1 MSHFIRRQN
10 TFRVAHDLAIPEMS
24 DVLPPGIYTV
34 KFAGGFDPHF
44 YLEETEKM
52 KLPSKIYGD
61 AQAKANRIFNTF
73 EERTRSTGVLLS
85 GEKGSGK
92 TLLTKILSNLA
103 LSHGISTLIV
113 NTPFCGD
120 EFNTFMQAIS
130 QPCVVLF
137 DEFEKVYDSEQQEA
151 ALTLLDG
158 VVQTKKLFLLTVNDV
173 YKINENMRN
182 RPGRLFYSIDYAGL
196 DQSFIKEYC
205 EDNLKNKAYIG
216 QVCAVTSLFYR
227 FNFDMLQAIV
237 EEMNRY
243 NESVEQVLPLL
254 NAKPS
259 EDGRYTDYTL
269 TLTDPKGKNISPE
282 RMTRHHVSLNPITF
296 ERIGTTIVARAIKRE
311 DPDDPDDIT
320 EYLGDKK
327 QIHVFFDQKDIVHV
341 DRHTGSIVLKN
352 KDDWVGKLTK
362 YYKPGFD
369 FSRYTGDT
377 DEAF

>member
-10 TFRVAHDLAIPEMS
+10 TFRVAHDLAIPEIR

-73 EERTRSTGVLLS
+73 EERVRSTGVLLS

-103 LSHGISTLIV
+103 LSHGIPTLIV

-137 DEFEKVYDSEQQEA
+137 DEFEKVYDREQQEA

-182 RPGRLFYSIDYAGL
+182 RPGRLFYSLDYVGL

-243 NESVEQVLPLL
+243 NETVEQVLPLL

-259 EDGRYTDYTL
+259 EDGRDTDYTL
-269 TLTDPKGKNISPE
+269 TLTDPNGKNISPE
-282 RMTRHHVSLNPITF
+282 RMTRHRISLNPITF
-296 ERIGTTIVARAIKRE
+296 ERIGTTIVQRAIKRE
-311 DPDDPDDIT
+311 DPDDPDGIT

-327 QIHVFFDQKDIVHV
+327 QIAVFFDQKDIVHV

-352 KDDWVGKLTK
+352 KDGWVGKLTK